1 VHNKNIPLNQE
12 SIMFEQLQENY
23 EKGTEISKKFL
34 EDSIQRQTDLVGEL
48 AEGGLD
54 YARNLMSSQ
63 SFTES
68 AALQVS
74 HVKAVSEKIT
84 ASVEETN
91 AALTAL
97 QGNLE
102 PLYSGAGEIVKQ
114 AVTDVTAKVA

>member
-1 VHNKNIPLNQE
+1 
-12 SIMFEQLQENY
+12 MFEQLQANY

-34 EDSIQRQTDLVGEL
+34 EDSIQRQTDLLGEL
-48 AEGGLD
+48 MEGSLD
-54 YARNLMSSQ
+54 YGRSLMSSQ

-68 AALQVS
+68 ASLQVS
-74 HVKAVSEKIT
+74 HIKAVSEKIT

-102 PLYSGAGEIVKQ
+102 PLYGDAGEIVKQ
-114 AVTDVTAKVA
+114 AVGEATTKAA